1 MRQFTRTDPTV
12 TCVKL
17 TDLYG
22 KFLVEPLPR
31 GYGTVLG
38 TVLRR
43 TLLSSISGAAV
54 TMVKIDGVAHE
65 FSTLPGVV
73 EDMTELI
80 LNLKELAV
88 RVLLEDS
95 ERSGARSWRAR
106 LEAEG
111 EGEVTG
117 ADIIVPSDLQIV
129 NPELH
134 LATLTQDDARLCME
148 LTIAE
153 GLGYV
158 PAEEQDL
165 STQVL
170 GTIPVDSIFSPVR
183 QVNHRVEAT
192 RGDDHTEYDRLILE
206 IVTNGAV
213 GPNKAL
219 SQAAHILDGYYRLF
233 FNFRETASPTERDR
247 LEETLEPVDEWTHCK
262 IEDLEFSVRTYN
274 CLKKE
279 NINTVGDLLRLTEAE
294 LTSIR
299 NFGRKSLAEVI
310 SKLEERNLSLRGGMS
325 SKEALGKD

>member
-1 MRQFTRTDPTV
+1 MRAFTGTDPTV

-22 KFLVEPLPR
+22 KFLVEPLPQ
-31 GYGTVLG
+31 GYGRVLG
-38 TVLRR
+38 TALRR
-43 TLLSSISGAAV
+43 TLLSSIPGAAV

-80 LNLKELAV
+80 LNLKELAIQ
-88 RVLLEDS
+88 VLLQDP
-95 ERSGARSWRAR
+95 ERTSTRSWRAR
-106 LEAEG
+106 LEVEG
-111 EGEVTG
+111 EGEVIG
-117 ADIIVPSDLQIV
+117 ADLIVPSDLQIV
-129 NPELH
+129 NPDLH
-134 LATLTQDDARLCME
+134 LATLTEEGARLCME

-153 GLGYV
+153 GLGYR

-165 STQVL
+165 SGQVL
-170 GTIPVDSIFSPVR
+170 GTIPLDSIFSPVR

-192 RGDDHTEYDRLILE
+192 RHDHTEYDRLILE
-206 IVTNGAV
+206 ILTNGAV
-213 GPNKAL
+213 KPQQAL

-233 FNFRETASPTERDR
+233 FNFRETASLIERDR
-247 LEETLEPVDEWTHCK
+247 LEESLEPLDEWIHCK

-279 NINTVGDLLRLTEAE
+279 NINTVADLLRLTEAE
-294 LTSIR
+294 LIGIR

-310 SKLEERNLSLRGGMS
+310 GKLEERNLSLRGGMS
-325 SKEALGKD
+325 SREALEKD